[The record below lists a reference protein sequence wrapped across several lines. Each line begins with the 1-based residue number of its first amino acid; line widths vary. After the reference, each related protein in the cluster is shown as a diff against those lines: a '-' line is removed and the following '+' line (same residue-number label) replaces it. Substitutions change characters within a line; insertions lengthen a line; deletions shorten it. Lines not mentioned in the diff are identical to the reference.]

1 MPSKYLLT
9 RSSYCIEMPS
19 LRTLLPA
26 ILTLATRVTAAD
38 NCPENWFENHF
49 HVTRC
54 CFGNMMIEDTDAYCC
69 IYDVTAPAE
78 ETDSSTATSI
88 DWSTADSCFSKI
100 PFTASDY
107 SSQVYAASS
116 KIVATA
122 TTTAAG
128 TMADPS
134 TTSEATPAS
143 TNSGSSSSTNSG
155 AEPTTTNAAMPAVTA
170 DGIVIG
176 GAAVAVAL
184 LAQ

>member
-107 SSQVYAASS
+107 SSQVSAASS
-116 KIVATA
+116 KVIATA
-122 TTTAAG
+122 TAAG
-128 TMADPS
+128 PMTEPS
-134 TTSEATPAS
+134 TTYELTPTS
-143 TNSGSSSSTNSG
+143 TDSGSSSSTNPGTGS
-155 AEPTTTNAAMPAVTA
+155 TTTNAAMPAVTA
-170 DGIVIG
+170 EGIVIG
-176 GAAVAVAL
+176 GAAVAVVL